1 MGCYSCCGLLNHDAV
16 SLAKSSIWAPGGTGS
31 RIFGDNIANNKAV
44 KSSGTISNQKS
55 AQEKLAEMQEKLKS
69 QNLTNKQRKK
79 FKKQEQKMKN
89 DAKKRSQNNVNG
101 YNSHEDSD
109 LVIANVQTLTI

>member
-1 MGCYSCCGLLNHDAV
+1 M
-16 SLAKSSIWAPGGTGS
+16 AKASIWAPGGTGS
-31 RIFGDNIANNKAV
+31 RIFGDNIANKAV
-44 KSSGTISNQKS
+44 KSSTTSSNQNQKS
-55 AQEKLAEMQEKLKS
+55 AQEKIAEMQQKLKGP
-69 QNLTNKQRKK
+69 NLTNKQRKK

-101 YNSHEDSD
+101 YNSHDDSD

>member
-1 MGCYSCCGLLNHDAV
+1 M
-16 SLAKSSIWAPGGTGS
+16 AKASIWAPGGTGS
-31 RIFGDNIANNKAV
+31 RIFGDNIANKAV
-44 KSSGTISNQKS
+44 KSSTTSSNQKS
-55 AQEKLAEMQEKLKS
+55 AQEKIAEMQQKLKGP
-69 QNLTNKQRKK
+69 NLSNKQRKK

-101 YNSHEDSD
+101 YNSHDDSD